1 MKVTSFKVHTIY
13 SKEDIL
19 QMEKVASR
27 KLRTIG
33 LTTSIL
39 IFVLYLAVVIWE
51 ASKGGEA
58 VSVFSFITGST
69 LNTILLLALLCA
81 IIVLIAWPYIRQRK
95 MVKSLP
101 GGVLKANYYFYEKTF
116 EYGWGE
122 NFSKIAYVDIEEFR
136 NLQNSFF
143 IKANGI
149 VYWVKKSD
157 FEVGTP
163 EDFLE
168 YMKKKVKCKITGI

>member
-69 LNTILLLALLCA
+69 LNTILLLALFCA

-101 GGVLKANYYFYEKTF
+101 GGILKANYYFYEKTF

-122 NFSKIAYVDIEEFR
+122 SFSKIAYVDIEEFR